1 MTPQRVQLRR
11 TKGWRMPADAIKV
24 DRSTRWGNPFCA
36 SSIARPHDAE
46 VRLAGGAS
54 WWTRSRWT
62 TADTVAMYDAWMRG
76 DAVCDAAT
84 GEPLPKQVVDALPA
98 RPDVHLLR
106 QQHLAC
112 WCRLGEPCHADVLL
126 RLAASSEG

>member
-1 MTPQRVQLRR
+1 MAERIQLRR
-11 TKGWRMPADAIKV
+11 TRGWRMPADTIKV

-36 SSIARPHDAE
+36 STAGRPGEAE

-54 WWTRSRWT
+54 WWAPSRWT
-62 TADTVAMYDAWMRG
+62 AADTVAMYDAWMHG

-84 GEPLPKQVVDALPA
+84 GEPLPKAVVAALPG
-98 RPDVHLLR
+98 RPEVHLLR
-106 QQHLAC
+106 HRHLAC

-126 RLAASSEG
+126 RLAASNEG